1 MTGSHYERGRC
12 MRPTR
17 AAAPTATTAT
27 TVTGR
32 RLALLLIA
40 LLSVLLTTAP
50 PAPDTHGSAAPRA
63 SAPASV
69 SASAHASL
77 PALAAALDQ
86 HADDGC
92 TPLCANQPRVRH
104 EQPSERTTP
113 PPAHAPVTPYGAGLG
128 PDASA
133 HGTVTPRPDA
143 PPVSPGRPGH
153 DSNRAPPV
161 SSGT

>member
-1 MTGSHYERGRC
+1 
-12 MRPTR
+12 MRPTQ
-17 AAAPTATTAT
+17 ATAAPTATTAT
-27 TVTGR
+27 TATGH

-50 PAPDTHGSAAPRA
+50 PAPDTPDTPGIAAPPASA
-63 SAPASV
+63 SAPASAHASHPAHAAA
-69 SASAHASL
+69 SASA
-77 PALAAALDQ
+77 LDH

-92 TPLCANQPRVRH
+92 TPLCANQPRARH

-128 PDASA
+128 PDAAA
-133 HGTVTPRPDA
+133 HRTAAPRPDA
-143 PPVSPGRPGH
+143 PRVSPGRSGH
-153 DSNRAPPV
+153 DGNRAPPV